1 MKLLVTGG
9 LGFIGSNFIKYWFK
23 KYSKDTIINLDKVTY
38 AADQQNLIGIEKYDY
53 TFVKGDISNPK
64 TVLVLSKNVDAIIN
78 FAAESH
84 VDNSILNSSNFVK
97 SNIIGVHNLLE
108 AARKYGTRFHQVST
122 DEVYGSLPLNS
133 KLKFNEKSRYN
144 PRNPYSATKAAADH
158 LVNAYFNTY
167 KLPVTI
173 SNCSNNYG
181 PNQHPEKLIPKT
193 IINAVKEMP
202 IPVYGN
208 GLQIRDWIY
217 VEDHCSA
224 LELIIKRG
232 TYGETYLVSA
242 NNEKHNIDVIKNIL
256 RKLNKSEEL
265 IKFVNDR
272 PGHDVRYAIDAR
284 RIIKELGWRPKI
296 KFDDGLNLT
305 MNYYLKNIDRY
316 SKKAMVI

>member
-9 LGFIGSNFIKYWFK
+9 LGFIGSNFINYWFK
-23 KYSKDTIINLDKVTY
+23 KHSKDTIINLDKVTY
-38 AADQQNLIGIEKYDY
+38 AADQRNLTGIEKYNY
-53 TFVKGDISNPK
+53 TFVKGDISNPE
-64 TVLVLSKNVDAIIN
+64 TVLTFSKNVDTIVN

-108 AARKYGTRFHQVST
+108 AVRRYGIRFHQVST

-208 GLQIRDWIY
+208 GLQVRDWIY

-224 LELIIKRG
+224 LERIIKKG
-232 TYGETYLVSA
+232 IYGETYLVSA
-242 NNEKHNIDVIKNIL
+242 NGEKRNIDVIKSIL
-256 RKLNKSEEL
+256 KELNESEKLIN
-265 IKFVNDR
+265 FVKDR
-272 PGHDVRYAIDAR
+272 PGHDVRYAIDASK
-284 RIIKELGWRPKI
+284 IIKELNWKPNT
-296 KFDDGLNLT
+296 KFDYGLRLTINHYTKNLDH
-305 MNYYLKNIDRY
+305 YLEKVGI
-316 SKKAMVI
+316 

>member
-9 LGFIGSNFIKYWFK
+9 LGFIGSNFINYWFK
-23 KYSKDTIINLDKVTY
+23 KHSKDTIINLDKVTY
-38 AADQQNLIGIEKYDY
+38 AADQRNLTGIEKYNY
-53 TFVKGDISNPK
+53 TFVKGDISNPE
-64 TVLVLSKNVDAIIN
+64 TVLTFSKNVDTIVN

-97 SNIIGVHNLLE
+97 SNIIGVHNQLE
-108 AARKYGTRFHQVST
+108 AVRKYGTRFHQVST

-208 GLQIRDWIY
+208 GLQVRDWIY
-217 VEDHCSA
+217 VEDHCSV
-224 LELIIKRG
+224 LEQIIKKG
-232 TYGETYLVSA
+232 IYGETYLISA
-242 NNEKHNIDVIKNIL
+242 NGEKRNIDVIKSIL
-256 RKLNKSEEL
+256 KELNKSEKL
-265 IKFVNDR
+265 INFVNDR
-272 PGHDVRYAIDAR
+272 PGHDVRYAIDASK
-284 RIIKELGWRPKI
+284 ITKELNWNPNI
-296 KFDDGLNLT
+296 KFDYGLRLTIDHYTKNLDH
-305 MNYYLKNIDRY
+305 YLKKVSI
-316 SKKAMVI
+316 